1 MKLLTKA
8 LATKIPKLYGTES
21 VSLPEKVVHAKL
33 FHPISNW
40 EWYVLEYDGQDIC
53 FGLVVGHETEFG
65 YFSLSELSGLNMPV
79 ERDLYFQPMQIQ
91 DLAVYGIEKVTA

>member
-1 MKLLTKA
+1 MKLLTRA
-8 LATKIPKLYGTES
+8 LTNKIPKLYETES
-21 VSLPEKVVHAKL
+21 VPLPEKVAYAKL

-65 YFSLSELSGLNMPV
+65 YFSLKELSSLSLTV

-91 DLAVYGIEKVTA
+91 DLAVYGIERVAA